1 MHKPINSQFCN
12 NFKVELVM
20 NTHSEKINEV
30 WHNEKSDALSSSV
43 TLTRVIKGIGDLAN
57 RYEAFLIDQWGVL
70 HNGQTPYPGVVQ
82 CLKRLVWAGKQ
93 VIIISNSG
101 KRSEPNEARMKTL
114 GFPRNSYTHLV
125 TSGEIAWQMLA
136 TGKGLIGEFNKTPCL
151 HLTSDQSE
159 AFTQGLNFPFVDSI
173 EQAGW
178 ILLGGIDDAR
188 PPSFYQTMIEEGV
201 ARKLPLVCTNP
212 DLTRITPTGLK
223 PSVGAIAQAY
233 QAQGGH
239 VYFIGKPYPEIY
251 KHCRSLVSDLP
262 ASRIL
267 GIGDSIHHDIVG
279 GQSVGINTLLVL
291 QGVHAD
297 HFTDTNDSLEIN
309 RRIRKIG
316 DPLGAHPNW
325 AVPSFKW

>member
-1 MHKPINSQFCN
+1 MHKPGNHQFCN

-20 NTHSEKINEV
+20 NTQSEKINEV
-30 WHNEKSDALSSSV
+30 WQNEQLDILSSSAP
-43 TLTRVIKGIGDLAN
+43 LTRIIKGIGDLAD
-57 RYEAFLIDQWGVL
+57 RYDAFLVDQWGVL
-70 HNGQTPYPGVVQ
+70 HNGQAPYPGVVQ

-101 KRSEPNEARMKTL
+101 KRSDGNQARMKTL

-136 TGKGLIGEFNKTPCL
+136 TGSGVIGQLRRTPCL
-151 HLTSDQSE
+151 LLTSDPSE
-159 AFTQGLNFPFVDSI
+159 TFAQGLTVPFVDSI

-188 PPSFYQTMIEEGV
+188 SPSFYEAMIEEGV

-212 DLTRITPTGLK
+212 DLTRITPNGLQ
-223 PSVGAIAQAY
+223 PSVGSIAQAY
-233 QAQGGH
+233 QEHGGH
-239 VYFIGKPYPEIY
+239 VYFIGKPHPEIY
-251 KHCRSLVSDLP
+251 RHCLSLVSGLP

-279 GQSVGINTLLVL
+279 GQSVGINTLLIL
-291 QGVHAD
+291 RGVHED

-309 RRIRKIG
+309 NRIRKIAG
-316 DPLGAHPNW
+316 QHGALPDW
-325 AVPSFKW
+325 AVPAFQW

>member
-1 MHKPINSQFCN
+1 MLKPINSQFCN
-12 NFKVELVM
+12 NFKVKPVM

-30 WHNEKSDALSSSV
+30 WQNETSDALSSSV
-43 TLTRVIKGIGDLAN
+43 PLARVIKGISDLAN
-57 RYEAFLIDQWGVL
+57 RYDAFLIDQWGVL
-70 HNGQTPYPGVVQ
+70 HNGQAPYPGVMQ

-159 AFTQGLNFPFVDSI
+159 AFTQGLNVPFVDSI

-188 PPSFYQTMIEEGV
+188 PPSFFQTMIAEGV

-212 DLTRITPTGLK
+212 DLTRITPNGLQ

-233 QAQGGH
+233 QARGGH
-239 VYFIGKPYPEIY
+239 VYFVGKPYPEIY
-251 KHCRSLVSDLP
+251 KHCRFMVSDLP
-262 ASRIL
+262 ASGIL

-279 GQSVGINTLLVL
+279 GQSVGINTLLIL

-309 RRIRKIG
+309 RRIRKISG
-316 DPLGAHPNW
+316 PHGAHPNW
-325 AVPSFKW
+325 AVPSFQW